1 MTYQKYSFIIFPVEI
16 FWLEAA
22 AQITMGSLKIGE
34 NKGASFSSPTATGAK
49 MRVYIYFYTLYIF
62 FERIVLI
69 GGKKMK
75 NFKKILA
82 VLLTVLMLL
91 GSFGLTSFAAS
102 TKDRYSVLVLD
113 VSGSMSGKP
122 IAELKKAATAFCQK
136 VLRSNRSSNKVA
148 IVTFASSTNLLSDFT
163 SDLDTLLTAIDNIS
177 ASGNTYIAGGLS
189 KAQEIMNNVE
199 GDVIKDIVV
208 MSDGMPFDEQSAFN
222 VVESLSLSV
231 NIYGVYLYTSGFDSS
246 AEEVMKKIGRNDYAG
261 VSNASELTF
270 EFIEDA
276 NTINTKSATNVTL
289 YIACPVDVSVTLN
302 GDTLDKYNTKT
313 TFGTLEF
320 EGENDEIKVLKLSY
334 RDDYVINIFGTG
346 DGTMD
351 YKAEYYC
358 NDDLLYTSS
367 YPTVD
372 ITPTTIITTGVD
384 VDNSRMTLDI
394 DTDGDGT
401 VDKTVSPNVSSSSIW
416 YRIKTFFED
425 MFYKIKEF
433 FAGIFSF

>member
-1 MTYQKYSFIIFPVEI
+1 
-16 FWLEAA
+16 
-22 AQITMGSLKIGE
+22 
-34 NKGASFSSPTATGAK
+34 
-49 MRVYIYFYTLYIF
+49 
-62 FERIVLI
+62 
-69 GGKKMK
+69 MK

-113 VSGSMSGKP
+113 VSGSMYGEP
-122 IAELKKAATAFCQK
+122 IAELKKAATKFCEK
-136 VLRSNRSSNKVA
+136 VLGSNRSSNKVA
-148 IVTFASSTNLLSDFT
+148 IVTFETDVELLSDFT
-163 SDLDTLLTAIDNIS
+163 SDMDSLLSAIDKIVALDSTNL
-177 ASGNTYIAGGLS
+177 AGGLS
-189 KAQEIMNNVE
+189 KAKDILENIE

-208 MSDGMPFDEQSAFN
+208 MSDGAPNIPSGNGAGAAYS
-222 VVESLSLSV
+222 VVESLPLET
-231 NIYGVYLYTSGFDSS
+231 NIYGLYLCPNYVNTNCE
-246 AEEVMKKIGRNDYAG
+246 AIMMKVGRNGYARVED
-261 VSNASELTF
+261 VSNLTF

-425 MFYKIKEF
+425 LFYKIKEF